1 MSYSGIICDY
11 DIALHR
17 LKCYY
22 DDVYRGITPNVNAAD
37 YNPEPPVFACRFCT
51 TPGYEEI
58 LALANEDGKVAFQD
72 TKIKNE
78 NNLPLEGTQAH
89 CNAIF
94 DIAWM
99 PGEMKLVTVSGDH
112 TARLW
117 DVTRPEIKQ
126 INNFDAH
133 SRSVKTAVFRDDDRA
148 VFATGARDGFI
159 IIWDVRANH
168 NDHPKPDNCI
178 ANAHSYGGFSN
189 TKKKSHTQPSRAHSI
204 TGLVFQDDFTLIS
217 CAAGDGLLKV
227 WDLRKNY
234 TVHKK
239 EPIAKHLM
247 NYSGNSTR
255 NGFSS
260 LLICPAR
267 ITLYA
272 SCMDNV
278 IYAYNISSYNRK
290 PVAEYHGH
298 QNHTY
303 YVKTCL
309 SSDGRYLASGSSD
322 ELAYIWN
329 TSRPGAPLVKL
340 SGHTDEVTCI
350 AWCSTG
356 ETKIVTCSDDACHK
370 IWRIGLEHEED
381 NKEVIIRGQAEVV
394 ERYFL
399 EKMKL
404 ETTPSSRHSN
414 TCQETTPSSDE
425 HKASTLTPVTT
436 PESSKEDYNRNKHN
450 STKRSYLQ
458 MMMGSRSE
466 GKFKCILSPIHET
479 HEMVVKRVHMDNR
492 GMRRLFSSSNE
503 SPSTSRDNNLDE
515 PSTSQSTSKNEA
527 IFSPTLNLPNFVMDG
542 TAPHLLEISPQKYKE
557 NVDWLTKIRKERYEQ
572 KKTASVSSSPKTQS
586 TPSRRFNRSRSTEPQ
601 KVTKTTKSVS
611 LLNFF
616 KVTSRDNEKDLSS
629 NKNNLPST

>member
-1 MSYSGIICDY
+1 MICDY

-17 LKCYY
+17 LKCYCN
-22 DDVYRGITPNVNAAD
+22 DVYYGITPSINTVY
-37 YNPEPPVFACRFCT
+37 YNCGPPVFACRFCT

-72 TKIKNE
+72 TKIKNKKY
-78 NNLPLEGTQAH
+78 LYRSLEGTQAH

-99 PGEMKLVTVSGDH
+99 PKEMKLVTVSGDH

-126 INNFDAH
+126 IKCFHAH
-133 SRSVKTAVFRDDDRA
+133 TRSVKTAVFRDDDRA

-159 IIWDVRANH
+159 MIWDIRANH
-168 NDHPKPDNCI
+168 SDEPKPDNCI
-178 ANAHSYGGFSN
+178 ANAHSYGGISN
-189 TKKKSHTQPSRAHSI
+189 TRRKSHTPASRAHSI

-329 TSRPGAPLVKL
+329 TNRPGAPLIKL
-340 SGHTDEVTCI
+340 SGHRDEVTCI

-356 ETKIVTCSDDACHK
+356 ETKIVTCSDDAYHK
-370 IWRIGLEHEED
+370 IWRVGPEHEED
-381 NKEVIIRGQAEVV
+381 NKEVTISGQAEVV

-425 HKASTLTPVTT
+425 HKASIFTPVTT
-436 PESSKEDYNRNKHN
+436 PESSKEDYNGNKHN
-450 STKRSYLQ
+450 SVKRSYLQ

-466 GKFKCILSPIHET
+466 GKFKCILSPIHEN
-479 HEMVVKRVHMDNR
+479 HEMVAKRVHMDNR

-503 SPSTSRDNNLDE
+503 IPSTSRDNNSDE
-515 PSTSQSTSKNEA
+515 PSTSQSTSTNEA
-527 IFSPTLNLPNFVMDG
+527 SFSPTLNLPNFVIDG

-572 KKTASVSSSPKTQS
+572 KKTASVSSSPKTQL
-586 TPSRRFNRSRSTEPQ
+586 TPSRRSNRSRSTEPQ
-601 KVTKTTKSVS
+601 KITKTTKSIS

-616 KVTSRDNEKDLSS
+616 KAISKDNEKDLSS
-629 NKNNLPST
+629 NKNNLQPT